1 MSASTRARPRS
12 PATGGGS
19 TRARRT
25 PDRARFISC
34 RNGGEVPTSNGTP
47 EHTDRRVGMEK
58 RFEGKVA
65 FVTGAATGMGQAM
78 AVRLAS
84 EGALVGVNHLPTV
97 DPSETLKGI
106 KDAGGE
112 GFPVVAD
119 VRRPDQVVAMVQ
131 EVARRG
137 GRLDY
142 VVSNAGINP
151 FMTWDNTAVEDFDAL
166 SETNFRGTWL
176 VCTEGA
182 KQMVKEGHGGAIC
195 CTSSLSAH
203 VGSPSQVAYCGTK
216 AGVSML
222 VKALGAV
229 LGGHGIRINAIEPG
243 CIDTPMAAPLLADPP
258 ALKYYLER
266 IALHRIGK
274 PEEMASIVA
283 FLLSDDASY
292 LTCSTI
298 LADAGFIVNAEL

>member
-1 MSASTRARPRS
+1 
-12 PATGGGS
+12 
-19 TRARRT
+19 
-25 PDRARFISC
+25 
-34 RNGGEVPTSNGTP
+34 
-47 EHTDRRVGMEK
+47 MEK
-58 RFEGKVA
+58 RFIGKVA
-65 FVTGAATGMGQAM
+65 FVTGATTGIGQAT
-78 AVRLAS
+78 AVRLAA
-84 EGALVGVNHLPTV
+84 EGALVGVNRRPSDDPT
-97 DPSETLKGI
+97 ETLRRI
-106 KDAGGE
+106 KEAGGE
-112 GFPVVAD
+112 GFPVTAD
-119 VRRPDQVVAMVQ
+119 VRDPAQVRAMVQ
-131 EVARRG
+131 EVAQKG

-151 FMTWDNTAVEDFDAL
+151 FLKWDETPIEDFDAL
-166 SETNFRGTWL
+166 SETNFRGTWV

-229 LGGHGIRINAIEPG
+229 LGEHQIRINAVEPG
-243 CIDTPMAAPLLADPP
+243 CIDTPMAAPLLADPA
-258 ALKYYLER
+258 ALKYYIDR
-266 IALHRIGK
+266 IALHRVGK
-274 PEEMASIVA
+274 PEEMASVIA

-292 LTCSTI
+292 LTCTTV

>member
-1 MSASTRARPRS
+1 VRD
-12 PATGGGS
+12 PA
-19 TRARRT
+19 
-25 PDRARFISC
+25 
-34 RNGGEVPTSNGTP
+34 
-47 EHTDRRVGMEK
+47 
-58 RFEGKVA
+58 
-65 FVTGAATGMGQAM
+65 
-78 AVRLAS
+78 
-84 EGALVGVNHLPTV
+84 
-97 DPSETLKGI
+97 
-106 KDAGGE
+106 
-112 GFPVVAD
+112 
-119 VRRPDQVVAMVQ
+119 QVVAMVQ

-151 FMTWDNTAVEDFDAL
+151 MLKWNETSIEEFDAL

-222 VKALGAV
+222 AKALGAV
-229 LGGHGIRINAIEPG
+229 LGEHGIRVNAVEPG
-243 CIDTPMAAPLLADPP
+243 CIDTPMAAYLMQDPQ
-258 ALKYYLER
+258 ALKYYEDR
-266 IALHRIGK
+266 IALHRVGK
-274 PEEMASIVA
+274 PEEMASVIA

-292 LTCSTI
+292 LTCTTV